1 MISREISRQL
11 IELFRQYPIVTVTGP
26 RQSGKTVLCRSTF
39 PGLGYADLG
48 MPHERDFA
56 AADPRGFLARLGE
69 GAIIDEVQRVP
80 DLLSHLQV
88 TADERGRNGLFVL
101 TGSEDF
107 RFSQAISQSLA
118 GRTAQLHLLPF
129 SLTERRQAGGSGA
142 VDDILYSGFYPRIID
157 QGLAQTQALADYFET
172 YVERDVRRIGEI
184 RQLSNFRRFMRLCA
198 GRVGQPVNSSS
209 LGSDAGVSH
218 TTAREWLTILETSY
232 IIFQLSP
239 YHAQIRR
246 RLVKSPRLYFC
257 DVGLAAYLIG
267 IENAGQLAT
276 HPLRGALFE
285 NAVVA
290 EALKHGLNRGR
301 QPDLRFFQDAKGLS
315 CALLYPTDHGIAA
328 IDVTAGATIATD
340 SFRSVHRVAGL
351 VPGVS
356 QEIVV
361 YGGTVRQTRSDSEA
375 IPLGELGGALEKL
388 EVDREIAGFVDE
400 NRVQVPDPDDDH
412 PADENRVQVPDPDD
426 DHPADEHRAHASG
439 QDDDHPAD
447 EQWVQASGQD
457 DVEALMIV
465 HERHIHPTLGRLD
478 SELRGLR
485 TGRFSSFRQS
495 VNVMHGGV
503 ISSDNSLLTARRWKT
518 LMERHFAPG
527 GSALSSTPLQV
538 QHWCILS
545 DPTAGRGWDQFGVTL
560 SVLWRLDGEQLSR
573 TVEVDGSR
581 IQALEASIGHADLS
595 STDPGVDQ
603 LVAEVRGRIIRRIG
617 ELSVDA

>member
-1 MISREISRQL
+1 MISRDISRQL

-80 DLLSHLQV
+80 DLLSHLRV

-157 QGLAQTQALADYFET
+157 QGLAQTQALADCFET

-184 RQLSNFRRFMRLCA
+184 RQLSHFRRFMRLCA
-198 GRVGQPVNSSS
+198 GRVGQPVNLSS

-290 EALKHGLNRGR
+290 EALKHRLNRGR

-412 PADENRVQVPDPDD
+412 PADE
-426 DHPADEHRAHASG
+426 HRAHASG

-503 ISSDNSLLTARRWKT
+503 ISSDNGLLTARRWKT

-538 QHWCILS
+538 QHWFILS